1 MSGDVSGDEQQLITS
16 DSNLRQGC
24 EGLVDVAGWQ
34 KRGLTGLLRRGER
47 AWLNVGVVFLSPGP
61 KHDSTS
67 TFLANGI
74 KRHAA
79 SVPSAGC
86 PLPSTKKHQYHL
98 ISSRL
103 AAYPRS
109 CAVSLPLSFCL
120 EHPLTPLSACCQ
132 SSNNYP
138 PLHTLPTR
146 LSKHSQ
152 RHL

>member
-1 MSGDVSGDEQQLITS
+1 MRRRSGQVMSGDVSGDEEQLITS

-86 PLPSTKKHQYHL
+86 PLPSTKNTNI

-103 AAYPRS
+103 AACPRS

-120 EHPLTPLSACCQ
+120 
-132 SSNNYP
+132 
-138 PLHTLPTR
+138 
-146 LSKHSQ
+146 
-152 RHL
+152 